1 MQIIFRPDKE
11 FLLRPE
17 LEDFFR
23 QKMEKLERFLQNIE
37 PVKME
42 LKVSL
47 SSDRLRKG
55 SLFSASAQLSLPRK
69 NLRAKGEGRTIRT
82 AMIEVREEMEEQ
94 IKKYMTQP
102 AAKKRLKKR
111 NKVPMRGSRKK

>member
-55 SLFSASAQLSLPRK
+55 SSFSASAQLFLPRK
-69 NLRAKGEGRTIRT
+69 NLRAKGEGRTIRA

-102 AAKKRLKKR
+102 EAKKRSEKK
-111 NKVPMRGSRKK
+111 KQEGEG